1 MIPTLIAAMAFSI
14 LLAGS
19 SSVAATQVMAAEDN
33 SGYAMVMADD
43 NASDTIATGKWGSC
57 DWNVSSDGVLTIGG
71 GVGASDYYYYDGSV
85 WHEYDIYRID
95 IVGDISFEKNTSLE
109 MLFACMEKVKEIN
122 GLDRLNT
129 ENVVNMSGMFEHCY
143 ELTSIDVSHFNT
155 SNVTNMS
162 CMFNWCDKLT
172 YVDVSGF
179 DTSKVTNMEEMFIN
193 CMKLPSIDVS
203 GFDTSNVTDMSMMFR
218 SCYAL
223 TSLDVSG
230 FDTSNVTDMNQM
242 FSGCELIKK
251 LDIHNFNLS
260 NINEESNYID
270 GMEWIFM
277 GCDSI
282 SEYIMPYNLGTDINR
297 EKNIMYMLMYMAD
310 CQWKDVTDGIIY
322 DGKPDTLM
330 ENHIYIKYVEGARN
344 GLCQG
349 DDGNWYY
356 YLNDEIDTT
365 YIGLACNE
373 YGWFYVNNGVVDW
386 SYTGLA
392 NNEYGW
398 FYVNK
403 GVLDWGYTGLANNE
417 YGWFY
422 VNNGVVD
429 WSYTGLANNE
439 SGWFYVNKGVI
450 DCGYTGLANNE
461 SGWFYVNNGI
471 IDWNYTGTVSN
482 EYGTWNVINGQVVF

>member
-1 MIPTLIAAMAFSI
+1 MRKNYGMIPTLIAAMAFSI

-71 GVGASDYYYYDGSV
+71 GIGASDYYYYDGSV

-162 CMFNWCDKLT
+162 HMFNWCDKLT

-223 TSLDVSG
+223 TLSL
-230 FDTSNVTDMNQM
+230 
-242 FSGCELIKK
+242 
-251 LDIHNFNLS
+251 IH
-260 NINEESNYID
+260 I
-270 GMEWIFM
+270 
-277 GCDSI
+277 
-282 SEYIMPYNLGTDINR
+282 
-297 EKNIMYMLMYMAD
+297 
-310 CQWKDVTDGIIY
+310 
-322 DGKPDTLM
+322 
-330 ENHIYIKYVEGARN
+330 
-344 GLCQG
+344 
-349 DDGNWYY
+349 
-356 YLNDEIDTT
+356 
-365 YIGLACNE
+365 
-373 YGWFYVNNGVVDW
+373 
-386 SYTGLA
+386 
-392 NNEYGW
+392 
-398 FYVNK
+398 
-403 GVLDWGYTGLANNE
+403 
-417 YGWFY
+417 
-422 VNNGVVD
+422 
-429 WSYTGLANNE
+429 
-439 SGWFYVNKGVI
+439 
-450 DCGYTGLANNE
+450 
-461 SGWFYVNNGI
+461 
-471 IDWNYTGTVSN
+471 
-482 EYGTWNVINGQVVF
+482 

>member
-1 MIPTLIAAMAFSI
+1 MKKNYGMIPTLIAAMAFSI

-260 NINEESNYID
+260 NINEESI
-270 GMEWIFM
+270 I
-277 GCDSI
+277 
-282 SEYIMPYNLGTDINR
+282 
-297 EKNIMYMLMYMAD
+297 LMVWNGYL
-310 CQWKDVTDGIIY
+310 WDVTAYQNILCHIILEL
-322 DGKPDTLM
+322 TLI
-330 ENHIYIKYVEGARN
+330 EKRI
-344 GLCQG
+344 LC
-349 DDGNWYY
+349 
-356 YLNDEIDTT
+356 I
-365 YIGLACNE
+365 C
-373 YGWFYVNNGVVDW
+373 
-386 SYTGLA
+386 
-392 NNEYGW
+392 
-398 FYVNK
+398 
-403 GVLDWGYTGLANNE
+403 
-417 YGWFY
+417 
-422 VNNGVVD
+422 
-429 WSYTGLANNE
+429 
-439 SGWFYVNKGVI
+439 
-450 DCGYTGLANNE
+450 
-461 SGWFYVNNGI
+461 
-471 IDWNYTGTVSN
+471 
-482 EYGTWNVINGQVVF
+482 